1 MIMTRSDFPKD
12 QDVMDFIEWLA
23 HPGEGDLPASRPGHT
38 GAEEPFSLLT
48 FPICLNIKKSRFVPK
63 GVKVRAKRIEGVLH
77 HYTWKS
83 AGMQKGDWPE
93 TKLRLAALSA
103 ALRSAVRSG
112 NNSTTLDACRDILV
126 WGGNRDWNVGA
137 WPFLAG
143 MATAGTLCRY
153 IAETAATFSLAT
165 ARLSALTP
173 PVGLMNSML
182 TKVHALYADDGLP
195 IYDSRVAAAIAS
207 LIEVWRAD
215 TGKSGTPLPPAL
227 AFPATTASRTVHRLF
242 PHADHPGVMVY
253 GAPGTITQ
261 WSGAKVRLGWVMGS
275 VLKRLPGLF
284 ADCCKTPSL
293 SDRMHAFEASL
304 FMIGYD
310 VACLGC
316 SSKTNR
322 FPNANRAE

>member
-1 MIMTRSDFPKD
+1 MTRSDFLKD

-23 HPGEGDLPASRPGHT
+23 YPGEGGLPASRPGHA

-63 GVKVRAKRIEGVLH
+63 GVKTRVKGIEGVLR

-93 TKLRLAALSA
+93 TKIRLTALSV

-112 NNSTTLDACRDILV
+112 INSTTLDACRDILV

-143 MATAGTLCRY
+143 MANAGTLCQY
-153 IAETAATFSLAT
+153 IADTGASFSLAT
-165 ARLSALTP
+165 SRLSALAP

-182 TKVHALYADDGLP
+182 TKVYALYARDGLP

-207 LIEVWRAD
+207 LVEMWRVD
-215 TGKSGTPLPPAL
+215 TGRSGTPLPPAL

-242 PHADHPGVMVY
+242 LNADHPGVMAY
-253 GAPGTITQ
+253 GAPVTITQ
-261 WSGAKVRLGWVMGS
+261 WSGAKVRLGWAMRS
-275 VLKRLPGLF
+275 VLNRLPRLF

-293 SDRMHAFEASL
+293 ADRIHAFEASL

-310 VACLGC
+310 VTCLGC
-316 SSKTNR
+316 ALETNR
-322 FPNANRAE
+322 FPHTRRAA